1 MEEFGQFEEGELFD
15 YEYLDSEEMEDGEVK
30 DVSYVDTN
38 EAGNLSWK
46 TNQTNNNDLSSD
58 PLSMTKN
65 KFPSLN
71 SPYSSS
77 QSSRYLRE
85 NDLIMEWNQMNPA
98 DASSFSIESP
108 NIQYYL

>member
-1 MEEFGQFEEGELFD
+1 MEEFGQFEE
-15 YEYLDSEEMEDGEVK
+15 MEVGEVK
-30 DVSYVDTN
+30 DVSYVNTN

-46 TNQTNNNDLSSD
+46 TNQDNNDLSSD
-58 PLSMTKN
+58 PISMTKN

-108 NIQYYL
+108 NSQFYL